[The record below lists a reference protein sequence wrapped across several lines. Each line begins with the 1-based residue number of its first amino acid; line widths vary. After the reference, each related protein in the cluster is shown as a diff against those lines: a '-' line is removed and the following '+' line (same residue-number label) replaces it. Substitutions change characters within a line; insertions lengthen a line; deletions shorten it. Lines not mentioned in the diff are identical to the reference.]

1 MQINI
6 KIGTHI
12 GYLQYVQKLL
22 FYINIYFDIDN
33 MIYIS
38 FDIGVKNL
46 ALCILKQCDNKLSII
61 DWQVICLAEKKKQ
74 LKGVNS
80 IAEVLFYEMDNI
92 IGRLEGIGIT
102 YIDKV
107 VIENQPSNLNGIMK
121 TIQYLIFSYFDLL
134 RHWDKL
140 VGEVVLINPTHK
152 LQNHCYAAVTSDQV
166 VSTDKRKA
174 KNDKYKQNKL
184 HGIQI
189 CSQYIKN
196 DAVLQELFNAH
207 KKKDDLAD
215 TCLQTVSYIRKGG
228 ADIQEVSLDADNLLL
243 D

>member
-1 MQINI
+1 
-6 KIGTHI
+6 
-12 GYLQYVQKLL
+12 
-22 FYINIYFDIDN
+22 

-46 ALCILKQCDNKLSII
+46 ALCILKQSDNVVTII

-80 IAEVLFYEMDNI
+80 IAEVLFYELDNI
-92 IGRLEGIGIT
+92 IGRLEGINIT

-107 VIENQPSNLNGIMK
+107 IIENQPSNLNGIMK

-152 LQNHCYAAVTSDQV
+152 LQNHCYNPPALGI
-166 VSTDKRKA
+166 VSTTDKRKA
-174 KNDKYKQNKL
+174 KIEKYKQNKL
-184 HGIQI
+184 HSIHI
-189 CSQYIKN
+189 CSQYIQN
-196 DAVLQELFNAH
+196 DAMLQELFASH

-215 TCLQTVSYIRKGG
+215 TCLQTISYIRKGG
-228 ADIQEVSLDADNLLL
+228 ADVQEISLNTDHLL
-243 D
+243 